1 MLAFDHG
8 TTERKLALK
17 IFHESTIAGL
27 QIQNDSRDDLF
38 KTQTAE
44 FISIILKIWKI
55 FNVSTPQKGTRLRD
69 EFSKSLVLDDPRF
82 SFLERIVVWIETW
95 EATTKANK
103 ASLTRQT
110 FTSLRHTCISLP
122 LIVRHLTN
130 NCGFSY
136 VLTSFLQN
144 DALEHHFGQSGYR
157 QMSGANYHISYCQIL
172 ESERRLKVSSVLKL
186 YQSSAEQIS
195 VQEFIQQFSN
205 FSVNDP
211 DSSAIS
217 LQIQERI
224 MNQLPDLEAIDYD
237 TQTLQALA
245 FMTGFAVNQFYKR
258 SNKCPIC
265 LDYLTTDKEFMID
278 LPKDSRFAYLEIV
291 DRGSL
296 KWPSD
301 TILRAVVYLWKIFV
315 GINHLA
321 NHSEF
326 VGQQ

>member
-1 MLAFDHG
+1 M
-8 TTERKLALK
+8 
-17 IFHESTIAGL
+17 
-27 QIQNDSRDDLF
+27 
-38 KTQTAE
+38 
-44 FISIILKIWKI
+44 KIWKI

-69 EFSKSLVLDDPRF
+69 EFSKPLVLDDPRF
-82 SFLERIVVWIETW
+82 SFLERVIVWIETW

-103 ASLTRQT
+103 ASLTRP
-110 FTSLRHTCISLP
+110 TSLRHTCISLP

-130 NCGFSY
+130 NCSFSY

-144 DALEHHFGQSGYR
+144 DALEHNFGLYR
-157 QMSGANYHISYCQIL
+157 QMSGTNYHISYCQIL

-186 YQSSAEQIS
+186 CQSSAEQIS

-205 FSVNDP
+205 FSVNDL

-217 LQIQERI
+217 LQTQGRI

-245 FMTGFAVNQFYKR
+245 FMTGFDVNQFYRR

-301 TILRAVVYLWKIFV
+301 TILRAVVILWKIFV
-315 GINHLA
+315 GIDIDISLKKELVQGPSKQILVSLA
-321 NHSEF
+321 IQHIENNR
-326 VGQQ
+326 